1 MTNTIPLTIPLD
13 SLTQS
18 HWSTQE
24 KANVEVVVDFFQHL
38 MNDHQFDYILERYGS
53 LPYTQ
58 HNRAIPNDIPGL
70 VSYVQDMVRRFPD
83 YAFDVKRIAADGEYV
98 VLHSH
103 ATLKAK
109 HRGNE
114 NKGFIIT
121 DTFRLHNGQL
131 VEHWDAIQP
140 IDTFT
145 RMLFLLIGG
154 RVQNTNP
161 TF

>member
-24 KANVEVVVDFFQHL
+24 KANVEVVVDFFQQL
-38 MNDHQFDYILERYGS
+38 MNAHQFDYILQQYGS

-83 YAFDVKRIAADGEYV
+83 YAFDVKRISADGDYV

-121 DTFRLHNGQL
+121 DTFRLKNGQL